1 MATVK
6 FLYRSTK
13 DNAPLTVRL
22 LFKDY
27 VQGAK
32 TQLSIY
38 SNDELTE
45 NPFLSAKAYFNKFYK
60 ESKARLKPNQI
71 LKGIHLD
78 NKKIEI
84 ETEIANI
91 KRHVLNSFNVANET
105 DIINNKDW
113 LKECINT
120 YYNPRE
126 IKEKPKDLISFID
139 YYLDN
144 KIGAGREAT
153 KKKYKV
159 VQNKM
164 IRFESYRKKQIL
176 IKDVNEDFKK
186 EFENYY
192 LLNQYS
198 ENTIQRE
205 FVMVKTFCFYAK
217 YCGLEVSH
225 QLEELNFKRE
235 KIEHIYLTDEDLEAI
250 KKVNLPHDYLNN
262 ARKWLLLSCYLGQRV
277 SDFMRFTKD
286 MIRIEDGKH
295 LLEFTQVKTDKIM
308 TIPVPRAAREILN
321 KNKGE
326 FPRRISDQKYNDY
339 IKEVC
344 GLAGL
349 NKLCKGKKR
358 ICIAPEKKKP
368 TKNDY
373 RDVAGE
379 FEKWE
384 LVSSHIGRRTFA
396 TLHYGKVPTSYL
408 IAVTGHSTEIQF
420 LNYLQKSEKDKA
432 KDAYKYFD

>member
-13 DNAPLTVRL
+13 ENAPLTVRL
-22 LFKDY
+22 LFQDY
-27 VQGAK
+27 VKGAK

-38 SNDELTE
+38 TNDELKE
-45 NPFLSAKAYFNKFYK
+45 NPFLSAKAYYDKFYK
-60 ESKARLKPNQI
+60 GSKARLKPNQI

-91 KRHVLNSFNVANET
+91 KGHILNSFNEANKS
-105 DIINNKDW
+105 DVVNNKEW

-120 YYNPRE
+120 YYNPQE
-126 IKEKPKDLISFID
+126 VKQIPKDLISFID
-139 YYLDN
+139 YYVGVKL
-144 KIGAGREAT
+144 GVGQEAT
-153 KKKYKV
+153 KRKYKSL
-159 VQNKM
+159 QNKM
-164 IRFESYRKKQIL
+164 IRFETYRKKQIL
-176 IKDVNEDFKK
+176 IKDINEDFKK

-192 LLNQYS
+192 LKNQYS

-205 FVMVKTFCFYAK
+205 FVMIKTFCFYAG
-217 YCGLEVSH
+217 YCGLDVSS
-225 QLEELNFKRE
+225 QLEKLNFER
-235 KIEHIYLTDEDLEAI
+235 KIVKHIYLTDEDLEAI
-250 KKVNLPHDYLNN
+250 KKVNLPHDYLDN
-262 ARKWLLLSCYLGQRV
+262 ARKWLLLSCCLGQRI

-286 MIRIEDGKH
+286 MIRIEDGKY
-295 LLEFTQVKTDKIM
+295 LLEFTQVKTGKIM
-308 TIPVPRAAREILN
+308 TIPVPRAAREMLEA
-321 KNKGE
+321 NKGE

-344 GLAGL
+344 KLAGI
-349 NKLCKGKKR
+349 NTICKGKKR

-373 RDVAGE
+373 RDVIGDYK
-379 FEKWE
+379 KWE

-396 TLHYGKVPTSYL
+396 TKHYGKIPTSYL
-408 IAVTGHSTEIQF
+408 IAITGHSSEIQF